1 MTIALLIVSAFVAGA
16 LNAVAGGGSFF
27 TFPALIFAG
36 VPPLAANATNT
47 VALVPGSFTGAWAFR
62 HEMGTIRDIRLPL
75 FIAVSLG
82 GGLAGALL
90 LLVTPPQL
98 FVGLIPWLLLVA
110 TLIFAFGRW
119 LSARLRERV
128 RLNEKR
134 LLLMQL
140 VISIYGGY
148 FGGGI
153 GILMLA
159 AFSLYGMTDLHAM
172 NAAKNLFAGCLNGV
186 AAATF
191 IAARAVHWHEVTIM
205 LVTAIVGSLAGANLA
220 RRIGQDRLRIFI
232 TIVGLAMSVYF
243 YVHRQ

>member
-1 MTIALLIVSAFVAGA
+1 MTLALLIASAFVAGA

-62 HEMGTIRDIRLPL
+62 HEMKSVQQIRLPL
-75 FIAVSLG
+75 FVAVSLA

-110 TLIFAFGRW
+110 TLVFAFGRW

-128 RLNEKR
+128 RLNQTR
-134 LLLMQL
+134 LLLIQA
-140 VISIYGGY
+140 VISVYGGY

-159 AFSLYGMTDLHAM
+159 AFSLYGMTDLLAM
-172 NAAKNLFAGCLNGV
+172 NAAKNLFAGCLNGI

-191 IAARAVHWHEVTIM
+191 LAAHAVHWHEAAIM
-205 LVTAIVGSLAGANLA
+205 MVTAIIGSLVGANLA
-220 RRIGQDRLRIFI
+220 RRIGQDVLRVFI
-232 TIVGLAMSVYF
+232 TLVGLSMSVYF
-243 YVHRQ
+243 YVHRS